1 MRLVK
6 WREIR
11 LAACS
16 ATRCHTKK
24 KRVIERARRGPV
36 TAGAGKKK
44 YVELLELTTQKAEA
58 RVNLGGDSMGAS
70 LGGCGEAD
78 SLLLRK

>member
-1 MRLVK
+1 M
-6 WREIR
+6 
-11 LAACS
+11 
-16 ATRCHTKK
+16 
-24 KRVIERARRGPV
+24 RVIKRARRGPV
-36 TAGAGKKK
+36 TAGVGKKK
-44 YVELLELTTQKAEA
+44 KDVELLELTTQKAEA